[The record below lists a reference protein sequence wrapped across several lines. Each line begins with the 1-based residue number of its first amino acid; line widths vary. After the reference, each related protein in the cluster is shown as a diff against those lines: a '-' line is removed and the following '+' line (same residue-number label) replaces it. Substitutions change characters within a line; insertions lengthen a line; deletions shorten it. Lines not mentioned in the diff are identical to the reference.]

1 MARYKTQEEIE
12 QERLLREERYPELKT
27 STEDPTAALRS
38 NIMSGASNLLKNS
51 PLYKSLSSNRSPASI
66 ENQTE
71 NTLPDNYNQL
81 AQEEANEQDAQ
92 YELSP
97 EMMDYAYKIFPNL
110 NDIAP
115 RQSQQ
120 QIPMAPGE
128 INTPFPPMGES
139 QEAQTQEQTPLKQEA
154 PPSVSGTAPQA
165 TPKATP
171 QAIPQAPQM
180 EAQPDLLPAPK
191 EPSIEDMMKQAQE
204 EEDRALLWKQSAK
217 LRDAVMGAG
226 SGTIIQ
232 TDTSLYDELQK
243 RAQRPL
249 KNLLL
254 SQELKDKKEKN
265 DPNSEISKL
274 AKKALTDLGMNLS
287 EFKNVSYA
295 QLEKLYPSL
304 TNAISTKI
312 AAQAR
317 KEEAQAKKDELSL
330 RKLEKAEARL
340 EKLDEKTKKE
350 ASDHID
356 FAMRQLNKPYSEY
369 EKGRTDLESAKEIVE
384 KVKLGQITPGA
395 SDVTLLYTLI
405 RSLDPASTVREGEI
419 QLSKSAM
426 SLWGRIRQGTE
437 SVVEGALLDKD
448 TRKSFEE
455 ILKGIQI
462 AREKSFSRNKA
473 ALVQAG
479 QGKGLNADILE
490 NSIYPEFDTKSIRSK
505 KPKEKEL
512 TPQER
517 LAKLEEIAIRNQT
530 RMDELN
536 SKKGQ

>member
-1 MARYKTQEEIE
+1 MNRYKTPEEIE
-12 QERLLREERYPELKT
+12 AQKKLFSERYPEPT
-27 STEDPTAALRS
+27 SFNVDPTQPARDFLRKLIS
-38 NIMSGASNLLKNS
+38 ATPTPIGESLKEE
-51 PLYKSLSSNRSPASI
+51 PK
-66 ENQTE
+66 
-71 NTLPDNYNQL
+71 
-81 AQEEANEQDAQ
+81 QEFEM
-92 YELSP
+92 SP
-97 EMMDYAYKIFPNL
+97 EIKKYGYDLFGIKDLAG
-110 NDIAP
+110 DVE
-115 RQSQQ
+115 Q
-120 QIPMAPGE
+120 QIPFAPVE
-128 INTPFPPMGES
+128 EQPVEMPM
-139 QEAQTQEQTPLKQEA
+139 EQTESSLDRSLASMEQVIA
-154 PPSVSGTAPQA
+154 
-165 TPKATP
+165 P
-171 QAIPQAPQM
+171 QAIPKMPKESAPQM
-180 EAQPDLLPAPK
+180 QQPTPEVSPEVSQMEKLSPPKELTEDDLLRQ
-191 EPSIEDMMKQAQE
+191 SQE
-204 EEDRALLWKQSAK
+204 EEDRALLWRQTAK
-217 LRDAVMGAG
+217 LRDAIMGAG
-226 SGTIIQ
+226 SGTIIK
-232 TDTSLYDELQK
+232 TDESLYDELQK

-254 SQELKDKKEKN
+254 SQELKNKKEKN

-317 KEEAQAKKDELSL
+317 KEEAQVRKDEISL
-330 RKLEKAEARL
+330 RKLEKAEAKL
-340 EKLDEKTKKE
+340 EKLDEKSKKE

-356 FAMRQLNKPYSEY
+356 FAMRQLNKPYAEY
-369 EKGRTDLESAKEIVE
+369 EKGRTDLESAKDIVE

-405 RSLDPASTVREGEI
+405 RGLDPTSTVRESEI
-419 QLSKSAM
+419 ELSKSAM
-426 SLWGRIRQGTE
+426 SLWGKIWQGKE
-437 SVVEGALLDKD
+437 NVVEGALLDKD
-448 TRKSFEE
+448 TRKSFGE
-455 ILKGIQI
+455 ILKTIQ
-462 AREKSFSRNKA
+462 AFREKSFARNKA
-473 ALVQAG
+473 VLVQAG

-517 LAKLEEIAIRNQT
+517 LAKLEEIAIRNQA